1 MTMKSKL
8 ADQLRREREERDAA
22 LTPEER
28 ILQALALGDRD
39 LRLFMAATG
48 LPLDEARRQ
57 LVNNKRRGRASK
69 CAADR

>member
-1 MTMKSKL
+1 MKSKL

-28 ILQALALGDRD
+28 ILQALALGERD

-57 LVNNKRRGRASK
+57 LENNKRRGRSSK